1 MKAAFVSTLIVLL
14 ALVSVADGSTILG
27 VTNRDDSTNGR
38 LKNRPVRGSRGY
50 RTQKRKPRQRK
61 QMDHLEQGNNF
72 DKKTFMQPA
81 LRNEE

>member
-27 VTNRDDSTNGR
+27 VTNQDDSTNGR
-38 LKNRPVRGSRGY
+38 LKNRPVRGY